1 MINHDE
7 NVKEIKITY
16 KDGTEKIIHRGV
28 CLSVYEKN
36 DSVYVNCD
44 GVSGSQEDVYAV
56 LAVMASVAK
65 ELGIDDELCSKA
77 REVEKGA

>member
-28 CLSVYEKN
+28 CFSVYEK
-36 DSVYVNCD
+36 
-44 GVSGSQEDVYAV
+44 
-56 LAVMASVAK
+56 K
-65 ELGIDDELCSKA
+65 
-77 REVEKGA
+77 